1 MFHGQWVRYSP
12 QEGIKSDKTW
22 VAICRCWC
30 PEFCASTHAVG
41 RTNATWCVELQG
53 WTNLCHLQFLC
64 CYPLASSCHS
74 LLEAA
79 GLFCQLE
86 DALAPVSTQ
95 CMFGS
100 LGLNSVLIA
109 SGESWPEKDL
119 FGSYAVQKQ
128 GQWNGCRDTVRTL
141 AIYLT
146 VFLLFSPLS
155 LLLVHA
161 KLDYTTDRQ

>member
-1 MFHGQWVRYSP
+1 MKAWLFTARFNSFTEKHSTEVREIVNVYSIGVPRPVRYSP

-109 SGESWPEKDL
+109 SGESRPEKDL
-119 FGSYAVQKQ
+119 FGSYAVQK
-128 GQWNGCRDTVRTL
+128 
-141 AIYLT
+141 
-146 VFLLFSPLS
+146 
-155 LLLVHA
+155 
-161 KLDYTTDRQ
+161 